1 MKYIKKYNED
11 IEWDWVEEE
20 EGDIDLKYL
29 RDNKIPIKVYK
40 KNWETFVYD
49 VFKQIK
55 IDIRRLKK
63 FSSNDNYIYIW
74 LYDNGYYLGQK
85 SIELYLDN
93 KKYPYNIDKVV
104 EYK

>member
-11 IEWDWVEEE
+11 INWEWVDEEI
-20 EGDIDLKYL
+20 GDIDLEYL
-29 RDNKIPIKVYK
+29 RKNKIPIKVYK

-55 IDIRRLKK
+55 LDIRRLNR
-63 FSSNDNYIYIW
+63 FSHGNDYIYIW
-74 LYDNGYYLGQK
+74 LYDNGYYLEQR
-85 SIELYLDN
+85 SIEIYLN
-93 KKYPYNIDKVV
+93 NEEYPHNIDKVV

>member
-1 MKYIKKYNED
+1 MKYIKLYED
-11 IEWDWVEEE
+11 INWEWVDEEI
-20 EGDIDLKYL
+20 GDIDLKYL
-29 RDNKIPIKVYK
+29 RNNKIPIKVYK

-55 IDIRRLKK
+55 LDIRRLKK
-63 FSSNDNYIYIW
+63 FSYGDDYIYIW

-93 KKYPYNIDKVV
+93 KEYSHDIDKVV